1 MNHTRRSGIR
11 IRRKKMCRNSNIN
24 RRCRGSQR
32 SGEIRF
38 YPPICPPPPCPPR
51 PCPPPPCPPRP
62 WPPGP
67 RPVPPRPRPWPPYWD
82 DYDTDDI
89 DLWPTFPSDGT
100 EISDAGAMG
109 APWEMQPPYR
119 PGHDPCVI
127 PGPPGPP
134 GPPGMR
140 GPRGFIGPVGPT
152 GAAGPQGPPGATGAT
167 GPAGPQGPAGLTG
180 ATGAVGP
187 QGETGPQGPA
197 GPAGATGA
205 AGPQG
210 ETGPQ
215 GPAGPT
221 GAAGPAGATGAT
233 GPQGP
238 PGVVSFWNGNSTG
251 TQTLTAATGNEI
263 TFTPNLSSPTADY
276 TLSADGRTLTVTNA
290 GDYLISYDIL
300 IPSGTT
306 TTNNGFYVTSNGTQ
320 IPATLTNVTGTF
332 ETSETVSSQAIASL
346 PAGAAISLR
355 SVGDITLTA
364 PSADQQMA
372 SLTLLRLT

>member
-1 MNHTRRSGIR
+1 MES
-11 IRRKKMCRNSNIN
+11 
-24 RRCRGSQR
+24 
-32 SGEIRF
+32 
-38 YPPICPPPPCPPR
+38 
-51 PCPPPPCPPRP
+51 P
-62 WPPGP
+62 WDM
-67 RPVPPRPRPWPPYWD
+67 R
-82 DYDTDDI
+82 
-89 DLWPTFPSDGT
+89 
-100 EISDAGAMG
+100 
-109 APWEMQPPYR
+109 PPYR

-152 GAAGPQGPPGATGAT
+152 GAAGPQGPPGQTGAT
-167 GPAGPQGPAGLTG
+167 GPAGPQGPTGL
-180 ATGAVGP
+180 
-187 QGETGPQGPA
+187 
-197 GPAGATGA
+197 TGA

-221 GAAGPAGATGAT
+221 GATGPQGETGPQGPAGPAGATGPQGETGPTGAAGAT

-251 TQTLTAATGNEI
+251 TQTLTAATNNAVI
-263 TFTPNLSSPTADY
+263 FTPNLSSPAADY

-306 TTNNGFYVTSNGTQ
+306 ATDNGFYVTSNGTQ

-346 PAGAAISLR
+346 PAGAEISLR

>member
-51 PCPPPPCPPRP
+51 PCPPPPCPPGPRP

-109 APWEMQPPYR
+109 APWDMQPPYR

-152 GAAGPQGPPGATGAT
+152 GAAGPQGPPGATG
-167 GPAGPQGPAGLTG
+167 PAGPQGPAGLTG
-180 ATGAVGP
+180 ATGP

-197 GPAGATGA
+197 GATGATGP

-215 GPAGPT
+215 GPAGAT
-221 GAAGPAGATGAT
+221 GATGPAGATGAT

>member
-51 PCPPPPCPPRP
+51 PCPPPPCPPGPRP

-109 APWEMQPPYR
+109 APWDMQPPYR

-167 GPAGPQGPAGLTG
+167 GPAGPQGPAG
-180 ATGAVGP
+180 
-187 QGETGPQGPA
+187 
-197 GPAGATGA
+197 
-205 AGPQG
+205 
-210 ETGPQ
+210 
-215 GPAGPT
+215 PT
-221 GAAGPAGATGAT
+221 GAAGPVGATGAT

-251 TQTLTAATGNEI
+251 TQTLTAATANEI

>member
-51 PCPPPPCPPRP
+51 PCPPPPCPPGPRP

-109 APWEMQPPYR
+109 APWDMQPPYR

-152 GAAGPQGPPGATGAT
+152 GAAGPQGPPGATGA
-167 GPAGPQGPAGLTG
+167 AGPQGPAGLTG

-221 GAAGPAGATGAT
+221 GAAGPVGATGAT

-251 TQTLTAATGNEI
+251 TQTLTAATANEI

>member
-1 MNHTRRSGIR
+1 
-11 IRRKKMCRNSNIN
+11 MCRNSNIN

-51 PCPPPPCPPRP
+51 PCPPPPCPPGPRP

-67 RPVPPRPRPWPPYWD
+67 RPVPPRPHPWPPYWD

-109 APWEMQPPYR
+109 APWDMQPPYR

-152 GAAGPQGPPGATGAT
+152 GAAGPQGPPGATG
-167 GPAGPQGPAGLTG
+167 PAGPQGPAGLTG
-180 ATGAVGP
+180 ATGP

-197 GPAGATGA
+197 GATGATGP

-215 GPAGPT
+215 
-221 GAAGPAGATGAT
+221 GPAGATGAT

>member
-51 PCPPPPCPPRP
+51 PCPPPPCPPGPRP
-62 WPPGP
+62 WPPRP

-109 APWEMQPPYR
+109 APWDMQPPYR

-152 GAAGPQGPPGATGAT
+152 GAAGPQGPPGATG
-167 GPAGPQGPAGLTG
+167 PAGPQGPAGLTG
-180 ATGAVGP
+180 ATGP

-197 GPAGATGA
+197 GATGATGP

-215 GPAGPT
+215 GPAGAT
-221 GAAGPAGATGAT
+221 GATGPAGATGAT

>member
-1 MNHTRRSGIR
+1 
-11 IRRKKMCRNSNIN
+11 
-24 RRCRGSQR
+24 
-32 SGEIRF
+32 
-38 YPPICPPPPCPPR
+38 
-51 PCPPPPCPPRP
+51 
-62 WPPGP
+62 
-67 RPVPPRPRPWPPYWD
+67 
-82 DYDTDDI
+82 
-89 DLWPTFPSDGT
+89 
-100 EISDAGAMG
+100 MG

-197 GPAGATGA
+197 G
-205 AGPQG
+205 
-210 ETGPQ
+210 
-215 GPAGPT
+215 
-221 GAAGPAGATGAT
+221 ATGAT

-251 TQTLTAATGNEI
+251 TQTLTAATANEI